1 MDLDKKILIADD
13 FAGMRMV
20 IRSILK
26 NIGFTNISEADGG
39 KAVLRLLKKQKYDLI
54 LCDWNMPDM
63 PGVEVLRKIR
73 SDDELKD
80 MPFIMI
86 TAEAQKENILEA
98 LEAGVSSYIVKP
110 FAAETVTKKINEI
123 FGD

>member
-26 NIGFTNISEADGG
+26 NIGFTNINEADGG
-39 KAVLRLLKKQKYDLI
+39 KAVLRLLRKQKYDLI

-110 FAAETVTKKINEI
+110 FAAETVSKKINEI

>member
-26 NIGFTNISEADGG
+26 NIGFTNINEADGG
-39 KAVLRLLKKQKYDLI
+39 KAVLRLLRKQKYDLI

-86 TAEAQKENILEA
+86 TAEAQEENILEA
-98 LEAGVSSYIVKP
+98 LEAGASSYIVKP
-110 FAAETVTKKINEI
+110 FAAETVSKKINEI